1 MTELK
6 EIIGQVKWF
15 NNTKGFGFITIRSD
29 CDLKGT
35 DVFVHYSNISESCG
49 SHYKYLI
56 QGEYVQ
62 LDVGKAV
69 RGSHEIH
76 AMNVSGILGGT
87 LMCESK
93 NMNVR
98 DRDPF
103 SAENDGR
110 NMDVAEAS

>member
-29 CDLKGT
+29 CELKGT
-35 DVFVHYSNISESCG
+35 DVFVHYSNINENCS

-69 RGSHEIH
+69 RGSHDIH
-76 AMNVSGILGGT
+76 AMSVSGILGGT

-93 NMNVR
+93 NMNR
-98 DRDPF
+98 HDRDPF

-110 NMDVAEAS
+110 NMDVPDSS